1 MKILF
6 LDQYSEMGGA
16 QRVLVDTIEAALGRG
31 WEVHAAIP
39 GAGPLVEQLQSRG
52 IQLNGIP
59 CGPYRSSRKSA
70 RDLLRFT
77 FDLPGQI
84 RLLRTLGD
92 HTAFDLWYVNGPRL
106 LPAAALACGRR
117 TAVLFH
123 VHSHIQQPSV
133 AKLAGW
139 SIARA
144 NAAVVGCSN
153 SVLEPLHASV
163 RGKSF
168 VVPNGVREVPFRE
181 RPIGREHSWRIG
193 MIARISPEKG
203 QAEFLKAAAL
213 VAREFPSTRFVI
225 CGAPLFG
232 DSKYWDLVRSL
243 AAGLPVEFLGWR
255 EDVERVFAELDLLVA
270 PSLQEGMGRTLVE
283 AFSAGVPAVAFPT
296 GGILEV
302 IVDGQTGFLSGEP
315 SAESLATRIREIITM
330 DPERV
335 QDVVARARRSWEL
348 HYTVANY
355 QQRITELMST
365 LASPS
370 RAEYETETRPSH
382 R

>member
-1 MKILF
+1 VKILF

-16 QRVLVDTIEAALGRG
+16 QRVLVDTIDAALVCG

-39 GAGPLVEQLQSRG
+39 GAGPLVEQLRSRG
-52 IQLNGIP
+52 IPVSGIP

-70 RDLLRFT
+70 MDHLRFA
-77 FDLPGQI
+77 FDLRGQI
-84 RLLRTLGD
+84 RILRSLAD

-106 LPAAALACGRR
+106 LPAAALARGLR

-123 VHSHIQQPSV
+123 AHSHIQQASV
-133 AKLAGW
+133 AKLAAW
-139 SIARA
+139 SIRRT
-144 NAAVVGCSN
+144 NAAVVACSN
-153 SVLEPLHASV
+153 SVLEPLSPCV
-163 RGKSF
+163 QRKSY
-168 VVPNGVREVPFRE
+168 VIPNGVREMPFHDRQF
-181 RPIGREHSWRIG
+181 GREQTWRIG

-213 VAREFPSTRFVI
+213 VALEFPNLEFVI

-232 DSKYWDLVRSL
+232 ESKYWDLVRGL
-243 AAGLPVEFLGWR
+243 GAGLPVEFLGWK
-255 EDVERVFAELDLLVA
+255 EDVEDVFAELDLLVA
-270 PSLQEGMGRTLVE
+270 PSKQEGMGRTLVE

-296 GGILEV
+296 GGIAEV
-302 IVDGQTGFLSGEP
+302 IIDGQTGFLTPEP
-315 SAESLATRIREIITM
+315 SADSLAKRIQEIITM

-335 QDVVARARRSWEL
+335 RGIVARARRSWEL

-355 QQRITELMST
+355 QRRITEVMST
-365 LASPS
+365 LVSASG
-370 RAEYETETRPSH
+370 AERETETRPSH